1 MLRKAAVPKRIC
13 DRRRAQNAIPLH
25 SPNLVISRYFCFFLV
40 YHNTAKKNM
49 IFHAILANVNTM
61 LLNNRFIFLLKLLN
75 IYNLITLF

>member
-13 DRRRAQNAIPLH
+13 DRRRAQNAI
-25 SPNLVISRYFCFFLV
+25 PNLVISRYFCFFLV